1 MLVGQEVVM
10 LARLLALALTLT
22 LLVATAAGAF
32 TVHEWGT
39 FTSRHGADGVAQ
51 LWNPLEAVTDLPRFV
66 NVNPRIPKR
75 VIEGNVRMETPVLYF
90 YADARTTVSVD
101 VDFPRGTMSEW
112 YPRVKR
118 TRDGI
123 RWPKVTVLP
132 GATASL
138 PDEGAPSHYYA
149 ARNTEAAIVRCRYN
163 GKTQHEKFLFYRG
176 VGTFD
181 LPLAARVDGDDVVVR
196 AAPGVSRVVV
206 VERRG
211 DVLGHS
217 AHDVAPGETSV
228 PRPAPGV
235 DTRLAFEADLA
246 GLLVAEGLYEAEAR
260 AMIDTW
266 RDTWS
271 ADGIRVLYMVPR
283 AFTDAVLPLRITPAP
298 DDTVRVLVGRAELV

>member
-1 MLVGQEVVM
+1 VFEEAAMST
-10 LARLLALALTLT
+10 RLLAFALTMV
-22 LLVATAAGAF
+22 LLVATAARAF

-51 LWNPLEAVTDLPRFV
+51 RWNPLSEVTDLPAFV
-66 NVNPRIPKR
+66 YQNRRLPKQF
-75 VIEGNVRMETPVLYF
+75 IEGSVRMETPVLYF

-101 VDFPRGTMSEW
+101 VDFPSGAMSEW

-118 TRDGI
+118 TRDGL
-123 RWPKVTVLP
+123 RWPKVTILP
-132 GATASL
+132 GIGAEL
-138 PDEGAPSHYYA
+138 PDEGLPSHYYA
-149 ARNTEAAIVRCRYN
+149 ARNTDADVVRCRYN

-181 LPLAARVDGDDVVVR
+181 LPLSARLAGDDVIVQATPSVR
-196 AAPGVSRVVV
+196 RVVV

-211 DVLGHS
+211 EVLGHRTQ
-217 AHDVAPGETSV
+217 DVGPGETAV
-228 PRPAPGV
+228 PWPAAGV

-246 GLLVAEGLYEAEAR
+246 SLLVAEGLYEAEAR

-271 ADGIRVLYMVPR
+271 ADGVRVLYMVPR
-283 AFTDAVLPLRITPAP
+283 PFTDEVLPLRITPAP
-298 DDTVRVLVGRAELV
+298 DDVVRVLVGRAELL